1 MDAATLQIIT
11 ERADRLRSEIH
22 LTDSSAEAISREGD
36 TADNELEAW
45 MSRTCRII
53 TNLRLREEWNRS

>member
-11 ERADRLRSEIH
+11 ERADRLRSEVH
-22 LTDSSAEAISREGD
+22 LTDSSAEALSRADD
-36 TADNELEAW
+36 TEDNDLEAW

-53 TNLRLREEWNRS
+53 TNLRLREEWNRY